1 MEQEITD
8 LYNKLHMELYKWCC
22 LMTQNGDLSDEL
34 VQEGFLRLI
43 NNYESVQGLSFE
55 QKRAWLYKT
64 IRNIYID
71 ICRKRKNETLTD
83 EIPERESSFNRYSE
97 TELIQMI
104 NSLPETEGKII
115 TMKYINGFTSGQ
127 IGKILGLPPGTV
139 RSKLQVARKL
149 LKEMI

>member
-1 MEQEITD
+1 
-8 LYNKLHMELYKWCC
+8 
-22 LMTQNGDLSDEL
+22 MTQNGDLSDEL

-43 NNYESVQGLSFE
+43 NNYESVKGLSFE